1 MIYNWQAG
9 LALLASVVVVSVVG
23 KFLALQIPAMQGMR
37 RFNREGDR
45 KKLAMEK
52 YPPVVKAS
60 ERVGLVTNVAFY
72 VGVTP
77 FITTLEM
84 QPWWKMLGSYIAI
97 LMLYDFLYYLA
108 HRFWFHGK
116 SSMRQIHALHHQA
129 RSPTHI
135 DAYYVH
141 PLETFI
147 GIALFMVSA
156 PILAIWMG
164 PFNVIT
170 MAAAII
176 TFTQLNIINHTH
188 IDVQRFPFRTLSWI
202 TAKHAVHHRNMHSGN
217 YATIT
222 LLYDKMFGTLE

>member
-1 MIYNWQAG
+1 MVYNWQAG
-9 LALLASVVVVSVVG
+9 LVLLASVVVVSVVG
-23 KFLALQIPAMQGMR
+23 TFLALRIPAMQGMR
-37 RFNREGDR
+37 RFNHDEDQ
-45 KKLAMEK
+45 KKLAREK
-52 YPPVVKAS
+52 YPPVVRAS
-60 ERVGLVTNVAFY
+60 ERVGLATNIAFY
-72 VGVTP
+72 LAVAP

-84 QPWWKMLGSYIAI
+84 QPWWKMLASYVAI

-108 HRFWFHGK
+108 HRFWFHGR
-116 SSMRQIHALHHQA
+116 SFMRQIHALHHQA

-147 GIALFMVSA
+147 GIVLFMVSA
-156 PILAIWMG
+156 PILAIWLG

>member
-1 MIYNWQAG
+1 MFYNWQAS
-9 LALLASVVVVSVVG
+9 LALLAAVLAVSIVG
-23 KFLALQIPAMQGMR
+23 RFLALRIPAMQGMR
-37 RFNREGDR
+37 QFNHDEDA
-45 KKLAMEK
+45 KKLAKAK
-52 YPPVVKAS
+52 YPPVIKSS
-60 ERVGLVTNVAFY
+60 ERVGLATNIAFFVAIA
-72 VGVTP
+72 P
-77 FITTLEM
+77 FIATLEM
-84 QPWWKMLGSYIAI
+84 QPWWEMLAEYVAI
-97 LMLYDFLYYLA
+97 LMLYDFLYYLT
-108 HRFWFHGK
+108 HRFVFHGN
-116 SSMRQIHALHHQA
+116 SFVRQVHALHHQA
-129 RSPTHI
+129 RNPTHI

-156 PILAIWMG
+156 PIIAIWTG

-170 MAAAII
+170 LTATIV

-188 IDVQRFPFRTLSWI
+188 IDVQRFPYKTLSWI